1 MNVGVIVDNDLTYDK
16 RVLREIDILKASGH
30 KVFILC
36 FGFLGQNYTAIV
48 NNYIIRI
55 KILKKTK
62 DILFFFQNC
71 IPLYEWLW
79 SSHIKRFISNFNIEV
94 LHVHDLYMAKAAY
107 SGKQKAK
114 LNIPLILDLHE
125 NFPYVIKTYNW
136 TKGLLRSL
144 ITKPGKWELKEK
156 EYLGYATRIIV
167 LSEDFK
173 EILVKKYQNLDIR
186 NFSVLPNMPDLAE
199 GNTDS
204 FNTHPILFIKT
215 SPVILYFGVI
225 AERRGIFDALDVFSE
240 IVKDGADAQ
249 LLLIGPVDKKD
260 KRKFHNIIDSKFFN
274 NQVIYIPW
282 IDISELPAYL
292 QESDICIAPLHK
304 NPQHESG
311 VANKIFDYM
320 LGHKPIVA
328 SDCKPQQRIIE
339 KHDCGLIFSN
349 KEEFKDAILRLLTDA
364 ELRQKMG
371 VNGYNAVVKYY
382 SLSVIKKDLIAVY
395 ESLK

>member
-136 TKGLLRSL
+136 TRGLLRSFL
-144 ITKPGKWELKEK
+144 SKPWKWESKEH
-156 EYLGYATRIIV
+156 EYLGYADRIIV
-167 LSEDFK
+167 LSEEYK
-173 EILVKKYQNLDIR
+173 SVLLNKYQDLNQNIIT
-186 NFSVLPNMPDLAE
+186 VLPNVPDLTEQEMDLDLPAR
-199 GNTDS
+199 
-204 FNTHPILFIKT
+204 ILFKKT
-215 SPVILYFGVI
+215 VPVIFYFGVI
-225 AERRGIFDALDVFSE
+225 AERRGIFDTLEVFTE
-240 IVKDGADAQ
+240 IVKETNPAQ
-249 LLLIGPVDKKD
+249 LLLVGPVDKKD
-260 KRKFHNIIDSKFFN
+260 KARFFRLIEN
-274 NQVIYIPW
+274 EIFKGRIIYIPW
-282 IDISELPAYL
+282 IDLSELPAYL
-292 QESDICIAPLHK
+292 QASDICIAPFHK

-320 LGHKPIVA
+320 LGRKPVIA
-328 SDCKPQQRIIE
+328 SDCKPQKRIIE
-339 KHDCGLIFSN
+339 QFDCGIIFEN
-349 KEEFKDAILRLLTDA
+349 KIEYKNAILKLLKDS
-364 ELRQKMG
+364 LSRQKMG
-371 VNGYNAVVKYY
+371 ENGYNAVVLHYN
-382 SLSVIKKDLIAVY
+382 LTAIKQNLINIY
-395 ESLK
+395 HTL

>member
-136 TKGLLRSL
+136 TRGLLRSFL
-144 ITKPGKWELKEK
+144 SKPWKWESKEH
-156 EYLGYATRIIV
+156 EYLGYADRIIV
-167 LSEDFK
+167 LSEEYK
-173 EILVKKYQNLDIR
+173 SVLLNKYQDLNQNIIT
-186 NFSVLPNMPDLAE
+186 VLPNVPDLTEQEMDLDLPAR
-199 GNTDS
+199 
-204 FNTHPILFIKT
+204 ILFKKT
-215 SPVILYFGVI
+215 VPVIFYFGVI
-225 AERRGIFDALDVFSE
+225 AERRGIFDTLEVFTE
-240 IVKDGADAQ
+240 IVKETNPAQ
-249 LLLIGPVDKKD
+249 LLLVGPVDKKD
-260 KRKFHNIIDSKFFN
+260 KARFFRLIEN
-274 NQVIYIPW
+274 EIFKGRIIYIPW
-282 IDISELPAYL
+282 IDLSELPAYL
-292 QESDICIAPLHK
+292 QASDICIAPFHK

-320 LGHKPIVA
+320 LGRKPVIA
-328 SDCKPQQRIIE
+328 SDCKPQKRIIE
-339 KHDCGLIFSN
+339 QFDCGIIFEN
-349 KEEFKDAILRLLTDA
+349 KIEYKNAILKLLKDS
-364 ELRQKMG
+364 LSRQKMG
-371 VNGYNAVVKYY
+371 ENGYNAVVLHYN
-382 SLSVIKKDLIAVY
+382 LTLIKQNLINIY
-395 ESLK
+395 HTL